1 MPDSYHPEIYLFAD
15 FKLDVSTERLL
26 FEGREVPLTPKAF
39 TLLTY
44 FARNPNRLITYKE
57 LVDVG
62 WPTDD
67 PEVRE
72 QNKSKYTQQVVD
84 LIRDAL
90 NDRRQPYRIITNKT
104 KRGYVFEAKV
114 TRFHDGLGPDASL
127 QSEAPGLVI
136 GSQEGTSQGTLPES
150 VSLETTNN
158 SPYIPDHVNQPANVT
173 HVVSEV
179 AHDSSDV
186 PKKSQTEFVVRETE
200 GFFEQWMF
208 GSSLNLTILIGCL
221 VFATLIAAAA
231 ISVRSPSK
239 ASALVCTISVVLLAL
254 ALRHS
259 AKHKPGTQREEPK
272 VEEVVAAGYRDLND
286 YRGVRDALKTS
297 LERFATRWR
306 LLLFSW
312 IPLYCSFATEF
323 WISNDA
329 ANQPV
334 PRWKVIVHMI
344 ELTLNLVNTFMIAL
358 CYEVLNKDLAPRRRR
373 RTLNRQS
380 LLGLGVLFATVLVV
394 IELSLRPEQVGFFRS
409 QSQTGLA
416 LLTGILAGIIMA
428 LFVARLQSKYF
439 DPPAWAI
446 FVLFSYTAIQ
456 PLVLYIQ
463 NQRPLTWALL
473 WYALFLKSLLY
484 LYVFWLLQSGDL
496 LFYFAQSKRTYEY
509 VDDRRRAHRRL
520 VE

>member
-1 MPDSYHPEIYLFAD
+1 MPDNFHPEIYLFAD

-26 FEGREVPLTPKAF
+26 FEGREIPLTPKAF

-67 PEVRE
+67 PELRE

-90 NDRRQPYRIITNKT
+90 NDRHPYRIITNKT

-114 TRFHDGLGPDASL
+114 TTFHDGPEPDVSL
-127 QSEAPGLVI
+127 QSEPLGLVI
-136 GSQEGTSQGTLPES
+136 GSQEGKGQGTSPES
-150 VSLETTNN
+150 VSLETTSN
-158 SPYIPDHVNQPANVT
+158 SPYIPDHDNQPSNVT
-173 HVVSEV
+173 HVVSKV
-179 AHDSSDV
+179 ANDSSGV
-186 PKKSQTEFVVRETE
+186 TERSQTEFVIGETE
-200 GFFEQWMF
+200 GFFEHWMF

-231 ISVRSPSK
+231 ISGKSPSK

-259 AKHKPGTQREEPK
+259 AKHKPRTQREEPK
-272 VEEVVAAGYRDLND
+272 LEELVAAGYRDLND
-286 YRGVRDALKTS
+286 YRGVRDALQTS

-312 IPLYCSFATEF
+312 ILLYCSFAVEF
-323 WISNDA
+323 WISTDG
-329 ANQPV
+329 ANQLV
-334 PRWKVIVHMI
+334 PRWKVVVHMI
-344 ELTLNLVNTFMIAL
+344 ELMLNLVNTFMIAL

-373 RTLNRQS
+373 RTLNRTS
-380 LLGLGVLFATVLVV
+380 LLGLGVLFVTVAVA
-394 IELSLRPEQVGFFRS
+394 IEVSLKPEQVELFRS
-409 QSQTGLA
+409 QLQTGVA

-428 LFVARLQSKYF
+428 LFVARLQSKHL

-446 FVLFSYTAIQ
+446 FLLFSYTAIQ

-496 LFYFAQSKRTYEY
+496 LFYFAQSKRTYEH

-520 VE
+520 VQ